1 MLRPDASGPLPRWA
15 WLVGVLLALV
25 PAIVLSWRGITWL
38 DDGCACGGGGM
49 PDWLGWLVIALAL
62 PFYAAAA
69 ALLVRRP

>member
-1 MLRPDASGPLPRWA
+1 MLRPDAPGPLPRWA
-15 WLVGVLLALV
+15 RLVGVLLALV

-38 DDGCACGGGGM
+38 DDGCGCGGGGM
-49 PDWLGWLVIALAL
+49 PDWVGWLVIALAM